1 MKGTLRNM
9 PPMWEGAPVYTTQPF
24 LRLGETRPLSRQT
37 AEIDGLVL
45 EGLTYVSR
53 EIAQSIIDDL
63 LALSPS
69 NLSVA
74 AVEEHQLDR
83 GVGFVEETLRVTRS
97 CPKQRCSEA

>member
-1 MKGTLRNM
+1 VELDAPAVELDLVNPLGTGRRDFRQRRAIGLMKGILRNM

-53 EIAQSIIDDL
+53 KR
-63 LALSPS
+63 
-69 NLSVA
+69 
-74 AVEEHQLDR
+74 AVDHR
-83 GVGFVEETLRVTRS
+83 
-97 CPKQRCSEA
+97 